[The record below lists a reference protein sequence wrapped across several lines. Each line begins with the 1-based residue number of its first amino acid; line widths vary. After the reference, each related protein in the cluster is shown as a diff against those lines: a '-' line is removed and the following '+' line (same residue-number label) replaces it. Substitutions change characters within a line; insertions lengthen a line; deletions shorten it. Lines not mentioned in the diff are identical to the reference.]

1 MTLGAIDVIAGL
13 LILASLVKLVAVLV
27 SPKSWAALARRAYAK
42 PLLANAVALVLALV
56 VLYFLLGSGLTILE
70 ILACFALFALLMVP
84 AVTPYI
90 HRLLD
95 WAESREPAGLFQ
107 EQGVVIV
114 IWWGFILWGLVE
126 LVSA

>member
-1 MTLGAIDVIAGL
+1 MELGAIKVIAGL
-13 LILASLVKLVAVLV
+13 LILASLVKLLVVLI

-90 HRLLD
+90 QRLLD
-95 WAESREPAGLFQ
+95 WAEARDPTALFR

-114 IWWGFILWGLVE
+114 IWCGLILWGLVE
-126 LVSA
+126 LVSG